1 MKQGLSRRNLVK
13 GVLTASVVLG
23 FNTVTRTWAT
33 TATYPNEYADGILA
47 TDFPDFEGQLLTDTD
62 TLTQAAEDFGHIE
75 YKVPKAVLFPASKH
89 DIIKLMKFANQHSI
103 FVSAKGQGFSTDGE
117 TLAEAGVVI
126 DTSSLNTIQSIT
138 DTTLH
143 VEAGARWLDVMP
155 TLLEHQKT
163 LPIVV
168 DFLEIT
174 VGGAISVGGF
184 GAQSFKHG
192 AMTDIVE
199 SIEIVTA
206 QGQLLQCSAK
216 SNGWLFNA
224 LRAGLGQFGVIVSAR
239 FKLQPAFSMARYFQ
253 LVYTDFA
260 SFSKDNLLLIE
271 SNRFDGVQG
280 GVQASETGGWLFILQ
295 ATKYYNSDQ
304 PPENTALLEGLNY
317 NPEALTVQDMPYF
330 TFLNRL
336 APIVEYLRSTGLWDY
351 PHPWCPLLIPA
362 SKAESFINKT
372 LQSLKPEDLGGGPIL
387 LSGFNQCNMSTPLLR
402 KPNEKHFFYFSLMRN
417 ATPPTKERTRELMV
431 LNRDIYEGARQIGGY
446 YYPVGAIPMKQK
458 DWSLHFGHYWRPMK
472 MLKQWMDPKHIL
484 NSGRAI
490 FNK

>member
-23 FNTVTRTWAT
+23 FNTITRTWAT
-33 TATYPNEYADGILA
+33 NATYAEEHAEGALA
-47 TDFPDFEGQLLTDTD
+47 TDFPDFDGQLLTDPD
-62 TLTQAAEDFGHIE
+62 SLNQAAEDFGHIE
-75 YKVPKAVLFPASKH
+75 HKVPQAVLLPASKQ
-89 DIIKLMKFANQHSI
+89 DIIKLMRFANQHMI
-103 FVSAKGQGFSTDGE
+103 VVSVKGQGFSTAGE
-117 TLAEAGVVI
+117 TLADAGVVI

-138 DTTLH
+138 NTTLH
-143 VEAGARWLDVMP
+143 VDAGARWLDVMP

-174 VGGAISVGGF
+174 VGGSISVGGF

-199 SIEIVTA
+199 SIEIVTG

-224 LRAGLGQFGVIVSAR
+224 IRAGLGQFGIIVSAC
-239 FKLQPAFSMARYFQ
+239 FKLEPAFSMARYFQ
-253 LVYTDFA
+253 LIYTDFA
-260 SFSKDNLLLIE
+260 SFSKDNLFLIE

-280 GVQASETGGWLFILQ
+280 GVQPSETGGWLFILQ
-295 ATKYYNSDQ
+295 ATKYYNSDET
-304 PPENTALLEGLNY
+304 PDNAALLKDLNY
-317 NPEALTVQDMPYF
+317 NPDALTVQDMPF
-330 TFLNRL
+330 LTFLNRL
-336 APIVEYLRSTGLWDY
+336 APIIEYLRSTGLWDY

-362 SKAESFINKT
+362 SKAESFVNQT

-387 LSGFNQCNMSTPLLR
+387 LSGFNHCNMPTPLLR
-402 KPNEKHFFYFSLMRN
+402 KPDEKHFFYFSLMRN
-417 ATPPTKERTRELMV
+417 ATPPTKERAKELML
-431 LNRDIYEGARQIGGY
+431 LNRDIYESAQQLGGY
-446 YYPVGAIPMKQK
+446 YYPVGAIPMEQK
-458 DWSLHFGHYWRPMK
+458 DWSQHFGRYWRPMK

-484 NSGRAI
+484 NPGRAI